1 MALLHQAELVP
12 SKLEVLQTWAPS
24 QTWFVGEPG
33 APLVNVSSYRFDDP
47 DGEVGIETLLV
58 RAGDGPLMQVPL
70 TYRGAPLEGGEPWL
84 VGTMQH
90 SVLGPRW
97 VYDGLGDPVALAAFA
112 TAALTGAHQA
122 EQWIEIEGVMVQ
134 REPTAVVEGSGTST
148 SRVVLPLGVDIRNIH
163 ATELSTALAG
173 DLTLTIQRV
182 IEPGRTVSA
191 QATLNGTWRDQ
202 PATTTLATV
211 ELA

>member
-1 MALLHQAELVP
+1 MALLYQAELVP
-12 SKLEVLQTWAPS
+12 SKLELLQGWAPI

-33 APLVNVSSYRFDDP
+33 AELVNVSSYRFDDP

-58 RAGDGPLMQVPL
+58 RAGDSPIMQVPL

-84 VGTMQH
+84 VGTTQH
-90 SVLGPRW
+90 SVLGQRW
-97 VYDGLGDPVALAAFA
+97 VYDALGDPVALAAFA

-122 EQWIEIEGVMVQ
+122 EQWIEIDGVMTQ
-134 REPTAVVEGSGTST
+134 REPTAVVVGSGTSA
-148 SRVVLPLGVDIRNIH
+148 SGVVLPSSADIRNIH
-163 ATELSTALAG
+163 ATETSTALAG
-173 DLTLTIQRV
+173 ELTLTIQRV
-182 IEPGRTVSA
+182 LKPGRIVAA

-202 PATTTLATV
+202 PAATTLATV